1 MEKCCRWNTSPLI
14 GHLHLWPSGSE
25 KSETASDGAR
35 EYTMTSYRDAEDADV
50 EPNNIQIET
59 RSVNKKDEIV
69 VQMAPNGGFAG
80 KFELKK

>member
-1 MEKCCRWNTSPLI
+1 MAIARRNGADWYI
-14 GHLHLWPSGSE
+14 GAIGD
-25 KSETASDGAR
+25 SDGETLR
-35 EYTMTSYRDAEDADV
+35 LPLSFLGGGEYTLTSYRDAEDADV

-80 KFELKK
+80 KLEFKQ